1 MVVHVWH
8 CVTWLDRASG
18 CMGVV
23 NLYGSF
29 RLSFVSDLCA
39 TIQSALV
46 RVATD
51 FEH

>member
-1 MVVHVWH
+1 MVVHDWH

-29 RLSFVSDLCA
+29 QLSFVYDLRHYTVCV
-39 TIQSALV
+39 SP
-46 RVATD
+46 RR
-51 FEH
+51 H

>member
-23 NLYGSF
+23 NHTVVFSF
-29 RLSFVSDLCA
+29 RSSMICA